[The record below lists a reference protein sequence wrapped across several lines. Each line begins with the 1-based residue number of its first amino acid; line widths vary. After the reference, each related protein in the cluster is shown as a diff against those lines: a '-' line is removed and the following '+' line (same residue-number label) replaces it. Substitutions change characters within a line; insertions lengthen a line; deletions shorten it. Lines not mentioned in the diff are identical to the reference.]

1 MKRKGCIYSEITNA
15 GSSTLGRG
23 VRGTNKRIMKSRWV
37 AEIMVNRKRYRF
49 RSTNYD
55 NVRWWLNTMI
65 EKQKKPTRTGINPSF
80 YHNEQPHNF
89 AV

>member
-1 MKRKGCIYSEITNA
+1 MRRKGCIYSEITNA

-65 EKQKKPTRTGINPSF
+65 EKYSDYDNNIKTQR
-80 YHNEQPHNF
+80 
-89 AV
+89 

>member
-1 MKRKGCIYSEITNA
+1 
-15 GSSTLGRG
+15 
-23 VRGTNKRIMKSRWV
+23 MKSRWV

-65 EKQKKPTRTGINPSF
+65 EKYSDYDNNIKTQ
-80 YHNEQPHNF
+80 
-89 AV
+89 

>member
-1 MKRKGCIYSEITNA
+1 MMKRKGCIYSEITNA

-37 AEIMVNRKRYRF
+37 GEIMVHRKRYRF

-65 EKQKKPTRTGINPSF
+65 EKYS
-80 YHNEQPHNF
+80 
-89 AV
+89 